1 MKKCFLCFAVIA
13 FYAIFMMPVLTQAQI
28 KTKKVAVWDTKCTD
42 NSITVFQSTMIRGGM
57 ETAVGNAS
65 GYEVYDR
72 SAFDAIM
79 KEHNFQRSGAVNE
92 DEIKNL
98 GMMAGVQFI
107 IVPEAICY
115 GNDFYIVV
123 KMLDVETGK
132 FGGVFEEL
140 CGSSGTEI
148 KKACSNIG
156 ERLFGT
162 SVTADAIKDYQNE
175 KEHSINTEANGEVS
189 QETISKYKELDNYYY
204 GLGVDNYN
212 NGKYHDAM
220 AYFKQANDAAI
231 KIGLF
236 DEAAMINY
244 ALSAIKLG
252 KYDMAVSTYYKL
264 MSKGYDDQDLA
275 NSIINAYL
283 TDNKESEIINIIE
296 HMAQESAEQPV
307 YYFILGT
314 IYGNRESSMYDLE
327 KALKYYDNAIAV
339 DKAYADAY
347 YNASAL
353 LIDKA
358 SDIYQEANQS
368 NPSEYSNFNA
378 YIDATDKMVAR
389 AKVYDERALPYLE
402 KTYKLLPD
410 DQAVKHALRGVYQRL
425 KMIDKANSI
434 K

>member
-162 SVTADAIKDYQNE
+162 SVTADSIKDYQNE
-175 KEHSINTEANGEVS
+175 QEHSINTEANGEVS

-296 HMAQESAEQPV
+296 HMANKYTDQPV
-307 YYFILGT
+307 YYNILGT
-314 IYGNRESSMYDLE
+314 IYGKSESQLFNID
-327 KALKYYDNAIAV
+327 KALGYFRKAIAV
-339 DKAYADAY
+339 NKNYTEAYYEAGAMLMNNAAHIYQKVNDKDPMEYSSFKAY
-347 YNASAL
+347 L
-353 LIDKA
+353 
-358 SDIYQEANQS
+358 
-368 NPSEYSNFNA
+368 
-378 YIDATDKMVAR
+378 DATDAMAAE
-389 AKVYDERALPYLE
+389 AKAYDEQAIPYME
-402 KTYKLLPD
+402 KAYQLSPD
-410 DQAVKHALRGVYQRL
+410 DQAIKHALKTLYTRL
-425 KMIDKANSI
+425 KLMDKANSI